1 MPGFIG
7 QIGNS
12 SLRFSEEKRPSLVM
26 NTLIA
31 DGAYHFEQRT
41 INKFMNDK
49 LFVANDKYLI
59 ITEGVILNNHQM
71 MQQYHASSWQECV
84 ENMYEQLGETFY
96 LPWRGS
102 FCGLLYDKKEQKWI
116 VFTNHIGDKQAF

>member
-12 SLRFSEEKRPSLVM
+12 SLRFSKEKRPSLVM

-49 LFVANDKYLI
+49 LFVAND
-59 ITEGVILNNHQM
+59 
-71 MQQYHASSWQECV
+71 
-84 ENMYEQLGETFY
+84 
-96 LPWRGS
+96 
-102 FCGLLYDKKEQKWI
+102 
-116 VFTNHIGDKQAF
+116 